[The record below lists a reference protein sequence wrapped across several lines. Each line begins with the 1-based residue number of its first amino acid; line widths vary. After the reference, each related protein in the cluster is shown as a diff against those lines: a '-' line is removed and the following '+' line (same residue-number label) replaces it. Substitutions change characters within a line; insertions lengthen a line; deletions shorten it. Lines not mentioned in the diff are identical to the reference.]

1 MENQTT
7 TLTETNFEIGFR
19 MQKEGYGISDSFGSA
34 LATGKD
40 NIPTDADIEEWTKGY
55 NAAKTLT
62 NMKGQLVS
70 SENTYT
76 EEEVRR
82 AISDAYYM
90 GSMGKPI
97 DEQDANNIIQYAK
110 HK

>member
-7 TLTETNFEIGFR
+7 ISTETNFEIGFK

-90 GSMGKPI
+90 GSMGEPI